1 MVIVIKSDFLEI
13 GNIASF
19 ISLRADNKKNPQE
32 KWNGYWNI
40 HFQQRFS
47 AHGLIRLDH

>member
-19 ISLRADNKKNPQE
+19 ISLRTDNKKTHRKNE
-32 KWNGYWNI
+32 MVTEVFI
-40 HFQQRFS
+40 FSRDFQ
-47 AHGLIRLDH
+47 HMV